1 MRLSLEARCHKI
13 QINLHLY
20 YRNRLTSVFGVFF
33 FCFFL
38 RSQVLNCFF
47 AAGPLSPFLPV
58 AAVSS
63 CLMSL
68 LSPVECCGCC
78 LQRGGKQLIESIEAK
93 RKLTTTAWLVLLF
106 CLEMNGA
113 ASTPETGENASLGHF
128 LCFFVFFLCICF
140 LLIWLSIFLW
150 LLELQAIIAWFLFF
164 SLPFKCY
171 LMLFDYTGSLNLIWM
186 PEGLK

>member
-1 MRLSLEARCHKI
+1 MLQYSGPPFSTVFLYQFFVRLSLEARCHKI

-128 LCFFVFFLCICF
+128 LCFFVFFYVYASCLYG
-140 LLIWLSIFLW
+140 S
-150 LLELQAIIAWFLFF
+150 AFF
-164 SLPFKCY
+164 C
-171 LMLFDYTGSLNLIWM
+171 DC
-186 PEGLK
+186 